1 MQKVLGSISFGA
13 AMAGEKECVDASNL
27 ANAILDH
34 ALKPA
39 GPELKRECTPH
50 YLDELLFFKLF
61 AVDYVLGLKA
71 VSDPV
76 FATVRQQYNEGLEE
90 FCANEE
96 SPFAY
101 DTITTRFV
109 TYSEA
114 CNANTTAPKEYKGKR
129 IVFWELGKAFS
140 RLASD
145 ADPWVPSAVEVSLH
159 VNIFLSE
166 LKRLSD
172 FLEHYEVTSV

>member
-1 MQKVLGSISFGA
+1 
-13 AMAGEKECVDASNL
+13 MASEKECVDAGSL
-27 ANAILDH
+27 AKAMVDY
-34 ALKPA
+34 ALKPT
-39 GPELKRECTPH
+39 GPELRRECSPR
-50 YLDELLFFKLF
+50 YLDELLFLRLF
-61 AVDYVLGLKA
+61 TVDYLLGLKS
-71 VSDPV
+71 VDDPIFV
-76 FATVRQQYNEGLEE
+76 TVRQQYNEGLEQ
-90 FCANEE
+90 FCAQDD
-96 SPFAY
+96 SPFTY
-101 DTITTRFV
+101 DTVTTRFV

-140 RLASD
+140 RVASD